1 MYGEKCVKI
10 ERLENG
16 YEISLPDPAVI
27 KRNNSRDMNKPM
39 PYEDPMKEYAFKT
52 IEEVMVF
59 LKANLDKALSVDE
72 YATAFETAMKEEND
86 D

>member
-1 MYGEKCVKI
+1 MYGDKCVKI

-16 YEISLPDPAVI
+16 YEISLPDPAIV
-27 KRNNSRDMNKPM
+27 KRNNSRNMNRPV

-52 IEEVMVF
+52 IDEVMTF

-72 YATAFETAMKEEND
+72 YTTAFNAAMDEEED